1 MQSLTAGVWIE
12 RPRPEIF
19 DLFGTT
25 EGLKSWFASDAEVIL
40 AAGMFN
46 FWGDHT
52 PEEPVQFS
60 GHTRLVRV
68 KAPESLCFGWRL
80 RGVESIVT
88 VDLEERDGGTEVTVK
103 HEGLQPR
110 AENAGSMHDFWY
122 AALENLRLRALTGR
136 PQPMPDYRPQ
146 VGPEVTLHMEML
158 GTPEQV
164 FDKIANPEQI
174 DRYFGRGA
182 VVEPRVGGRV
192 SFGWQD
198 GGPRTITAFEPARH
212 LAYRWQYGSERETE
226 VSWTL
231 RPQGSADGGTPGGAR
246 GDGQGSATVLELRHT
261 GWHPSFEGEA
271 YRVGWFSFLAVVKA
285 MVELGDAWRAVRI
298 EGARHGDV

>member
-1 MQSLTAGVWIE
+1 MKSLTAGVWVN
-12 RPRPEIF
+12 RPRPEVF

-25 EGLKSWFASDAEVIL
+25 EGLKSWFAAGAEVIL

-68 KAPESLCFGWRL
+68 KVPESLCFGWRL
-80 RGVESIVT
+80 QGVESM
-88 VDLEERDGGTEVTVK
+88 VDVELEERDGGTQVTVK

-110 AENAGSMHDFWY
+110 LENAGAMHDFWY

-136 PQPMPDYRPQ
+136 PQRMLDYHRHA
-146 VGPEVTLHMEML
+146 GPEFTLSIAIQ
-158 GTPEQV
+158 GAPEQV

-182 VVEPRVGGRV
+182 VVEPRVGGRI
-192 SFGWQD
+192 SFGWEE
-198 GGPRTITAFEPARH
+198 GGPRTITSFEPARM
-212 LAYRWQYGSERETE
+212 LAYGWQYGRERETE

-231 RPQGSADGGTPGGAR
+231 VPQGD
-246 GDGQGSATVLELRHT
+246 ATLLELCHG
-261 GWHPSFEGEA
+261 GWHPSFETEA
-271 YRVGWFSFLAVVKA
+271 YRAGWYSFLTIVKA
-285 MVELGDAWRAVRI
+285 MVELGDAWRMVSI
-298 EGARHGDV
+298 EGSRHGEA